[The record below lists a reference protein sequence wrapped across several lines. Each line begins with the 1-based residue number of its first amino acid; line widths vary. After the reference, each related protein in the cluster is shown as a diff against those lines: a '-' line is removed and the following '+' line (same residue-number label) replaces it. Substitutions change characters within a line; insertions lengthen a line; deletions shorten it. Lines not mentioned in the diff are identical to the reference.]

1 MAMKSLNILNKSWRI
16 GDNRELTDQ
25 QLKSLGES
33 NLYDSYDQTYVID
46 SLKWKIA
53 GRMANSDG
61 STLYT
66 LIAIRDAAV
75 SEADD

>member
-1 MAMKSLNILNKSWRI
+1 MKSLNVLKKSWRI
-16 GDNRELTDQ
+16 GDNRELTEQ

-46 SLKWKIA
+46 RLKWKIA
-53 GRMANSDG
+53 GRIANSDG

-66 LIAIRDAAV
+66 LIAVRDAAV